1 MDSRCDHSVDHP
13 DDKDE
18 EPAHV
23 DRVPLSE
30 AASRLVIAPLCRC
43 LAQSLLSIVVV
54 HGQFWFRDPQ
64 SRKFEPVEHPEM
76 IDERPSG

>member
-1 MDSRCDHSVDHP
+1 MDSRCDHSVDHA
-13 DDKDE
+13 DDEYE
-18 EPAHV
+18 EPADV

-30 AASRLVIAPLCRC
+30 AASRLVVAPLCRC

-54 HGQFWFRDPQ
+54 HCQFRPRKPQ
-64 SRKFEPVEHPEM
+64 SRMCEPVEHPEM